1 MIKNDEKAHSD
12 NLLLSKKNRCPA
24 MGDFA
29 AMLDARYFPC
39 LTCSLGPPVARSA
52 RTCWSRWFA
61 SWRMEPWIY
70 QPLGGF
76 LYMFVEKQ
84 ILSKGKP
91 WKSDFNPSEKCD
103 L

>member
-1 MIKNDEKAHSD
+1 
-12 NLLLSKKNRCPA
+12 
-24 MGDFA
+24 
-29 AMLDARYFPC
+29 
-39 LTCSLGPPVARSA
+39 
-52 RTCWSRWFA
+52 
-61 SWRMEPWIY
+61 MEPWIY